1 MRYDSAR
8 LTGFSDTAVKER
20 KAGFDTPFFLL
31 VLILLTMGVVMV
43 LSASFARAYYDP
55 GNITGGNAAYY
66 FVRQLLFALLGTG
79 VMLLASKLPMGFY
92 RRYSF
97 PFLAFALVLLMLV
110 PFVGVK
116 VNGSRRWLGVGGL
129 TLQPSELAK
138 LAVILSFS
146 VLICKM
152 RGRMKTFRYGILP
165 FAAILCAIV
174 GLLVLEPHFSASIII
189 IAIGGVM
196 LFLGG
201 VRLGWFIGA
210 AVAAGSALAVL
221 LAFFPYASSRITTWR
236 DPSSSSSDEG

>member
-31 VLILLTMGVVMV
+31 VLLLLTMGVVMV
-43 LSASFARAYYDP
+43 LSASFPRAYYDP

-129 TLQPSELAK
+129 TLQPSELA
-138 LAVILSFS
+138 
-146 VLICKM
+146 
-152 RGRMKTFRYGILP
+152 
-165 FAAILCAIV
+165 
-174 GLLVLEPHFSASIII
+174 
-189 IAIGGVM
+189 
-196 LFLGG
+196 
-201 VRLGWFIGA
+201 
-210 AVAAGSALAVL
+210 
-221 LAFFPYASSRITTWR
+221 
-236 DPSSSSSDEG
+236 